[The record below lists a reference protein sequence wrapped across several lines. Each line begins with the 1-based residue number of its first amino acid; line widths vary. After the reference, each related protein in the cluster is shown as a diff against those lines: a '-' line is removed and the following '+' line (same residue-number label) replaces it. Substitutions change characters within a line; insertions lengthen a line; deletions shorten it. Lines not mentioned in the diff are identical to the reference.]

1 MSPHLLI
8 HKSLLVRLA
17 GLGLPRAF
25 GPSRLLVSEDEEEA
39 DGVDTEEIL
48 TKLAG
53 EDWHACY
60 MLYTSVLHLHIQKLE
75 L

>member
-1 MSPHLLI
+1 M
-8 HKSLLVRLA
+8 
-17 GLGLPRAF
+17 PRAF

-53 EDWHACY
+53 VGRCGYMYSSVCTY
-60 MLYTSVLHLHIQKLE
+60 MLYYLHLA
-75 L
+75 